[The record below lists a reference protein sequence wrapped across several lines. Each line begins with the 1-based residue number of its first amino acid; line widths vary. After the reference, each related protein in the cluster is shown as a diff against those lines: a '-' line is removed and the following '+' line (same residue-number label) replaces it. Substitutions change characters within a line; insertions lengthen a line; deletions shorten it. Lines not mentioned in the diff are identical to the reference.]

1 LQLDPQLK
9 RRPSEL
15 SGGQRQ
21 RVAIGRALVRN
32 IDVFLFDEPLSNLDA
47 KLRNELRVEIKKL
60 HQEIGNTMIYVT
72 HDQVEALTLA
82 DRIAVMKG
90 GVIQQFASP
99 HDIYHHP
106 ANLFVAGFIGSPA
119 MNAIEGS
126 LGERNGVWRF
136 EAKDLSVEVSRYPF
150 TGVPKAGPATLGVRP
165 EHIGLGDAPRERH
178 AATGKLEIVE
188 PMGGEAV
195 LWTSLAGKSATIKV
209 AGDSEVKVGDDLR
222 FHFDVAR
229 ASLFDGGTGHRL

>member
-1 LQLDPQLK
+1 
-9 RRPSEL
+9 
-15 SGGQRQ
+15 
-21 RVAIGRALVRN
+21 
-32 IDVFLFDEPLSNLDA
+32 
-47 KLRNELRVEIKKL
+47 
-60 HQEIGNTMIYVT
+60 MIYVT
-72 HDQVEALTLA
+72 HDQIEALTLA

-90 GVIQQFASP
+90 GVIRSNSP
-99 HDIYHHP
+99 HPTTSTITLRTCLSP
-106 ANLFVAGFIGSPA
+106 ASIGSPA

-150 TGVPKAGPATLGVRP
+150 AGVPKAGPATLGVRP

-195 LWTSLAGKSATIKV
+195 RWTSLAWKL
-209 AGDSEVKVGDDLR
+209 GDDQGRRRLR
-222 FHFDVAR
+222 
-229 ASLFDGGTGHRL
+229 GQGW